1 MMDLTTEQ
9 VRVMAQ
15 ALGLDIPA
23 ADLNNVTLRLSAV
36 LTAMAG
42 IERELGTEMDK
53 NEPIPPVYPHE
64 DQ

>member
-23 ADLNNVTLRLSAV
+23 ADINNVTLRLSAM
-36 LTAMAG
+36 LTAMEV
-42 IERELGTEMDK
+42 IERELGPEMDRT
-53 NEPIPPVYPHE
+53 EPIPPVHPHE